1 MVKWRYIHFPYGK
14 MEVYNFPY
22 LNIGVLKRLF
32 SGGLRRI
39 MEARKKSKKN
49 KWRLKEVVKE

>member
-1 MVKWRYIHFPYGK
+1 MVKWRYTH
-14 MEVYNFPY
+14 FPY

-39 MEARKKSKKN
+39 MEARKSRRKINGGKK
-49 KWRLKEVVKE
+49 KLFRKR